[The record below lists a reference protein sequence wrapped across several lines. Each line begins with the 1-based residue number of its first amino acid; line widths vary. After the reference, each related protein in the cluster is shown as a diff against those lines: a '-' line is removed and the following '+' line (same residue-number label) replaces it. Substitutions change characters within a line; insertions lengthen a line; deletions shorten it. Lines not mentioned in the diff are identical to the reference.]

1 VKELNLKKLP
11 IDTEAEL
18 MRFFEK
24 EKAEILLLQAQ
35 RNDLDK
41 SIDDMI
47 FDLYG
52 LTEVERKVVLDG

>member
-1 VKELNLKKLP
+1 MKELKLKKLP

-18 MRFFEK
+18 MRYFEK

-41 SIDDMI
+41 TIDDMV

-52 LTEVERKVVLDG
+52 LTEAERKVVLES